1 MNAPTASL
9 AQPAAATSPADV
21 KPPEVT
27 PAFDTSVDDMAVW
40 WQAQRFL
47 HYEADLLD
55 HRDFEAWASLL
66 DEDIVYRM
74 PLTRN
79 VRRDAMDQ
87 EFSGVHD
94 AAWFDEGIDTLRQ
107 RVAQLKTGIHWAE
120 EPASRVSRLV
130 TNIRVLD
137 VTPDEGGGER
147 VRVRSRFL
155 IYQNRLQAEVNLF
168 AGKRDDVLRRR
179 DGHWK
184 ILAREIHL
192 DQNVLLSK
200 ALTVFF

>member
-1 MNAPTASL
+1 MNATIENA
-9 AQPAAATSPADV
+9 PAGALDS
-21 KPPEVT
+21 
-27 PAFDTSVDDMAVW
+27 SVNDMRIW

-55 HRDFEAWASLL
+55 HREFDTWLGLL
-66 DEDIVYRM
+66 DEDIAYRM

-79 VRRDAMDQ
+79 VRRDAMAQ
-87 EFSGVHD
+87 EYSGKRD

-107 RVAQLKTGIHWAE
+107 RVAQIKTGIHWAE
-120 EPASRVSRLV
+120 EPASRVSHLV

-168 AGKRDDVLRRR
+168 VGKREDVLRRR
-179 DGHWK
+179 DGRWT

-200 ALTVFF
+200 ALTIFF

>member
-9 AQPAAATSPADV
+9 AQPAGV
-21 KPPEVT
+21 KPTEIT
-27 PAFDTSVDDMAVW
+27 PAFDASVDDMYVW

-55 HRDFEAWASLL
+55 QREFEAWASLL

-87 EFSGVHD
+87 EFSGLHD

>member
-1 MNAPTASL
+1 MNATTENA
-9 AQPAAATSPADV
+9 PAAAQDS
-21 KPPEVT
+21 
-27 PAFDTSVDDMAVW
+27 SVDDMQIW

-55 HRDFEAWASLL
+55 HREFDAWLGLL
-66 DEDIVYRM
+66 DEDIAYRM

-79 VRRDAMDQ
+79 VRRDAMAQ
-87 EFSGVHD
+87 EYSGKQD
-94 AAWFDEGIDTLRQ
+94 AAWFDEGIETLRQ
-107 RVAQLKTGIHWAE
+107 RVAQIKTGIHWAE
-120 EPASRVSRLV
+120 EPASRVSHLV
-130 TNIRVLD
+130 TNIRMLD

-168 AGKRDDVLRRR
+168 VGKREDVLRRR
-179 DGHWK
+179 DGRWT

-200 ALTVFF
+200 ALTIFF

>member
-1 MNAPTASL
+1 MNASIENA
-9 AQPAAATSPADV
+9 PAAAQDS
-21 KPPEVT
+21 
-27 PAFDTSVDDMAVW
+27 SVDDMQAW

-55 HRDFEAWASLL
+55 HRDFDAWLGLL
-66 DEDIVYRM
+66 DEDITYRM

-79 VRRDAMDQ
+79 VRRDAMAQ
-87 EFSGVHD
+87 EYSGTQD

-107 RVAQLKTGIHWAE
+107 RVAQIKTGIHWAE

-137 VTPDEGGGER
+137 VAPDEGGGER

-155 IYQNRLQAEVNLF
+155 IYQNRLQTEVNLF
-168 AGKRDDVLRRR
+168 VGKREDVLRRR
-179 DGHWK
+179 DGRWT

-200 ALTVFF
+200 ALTIFF

>member
-1 MNAPTASL
+1 MNATTESAPI
-9 AQPAAATSPADV
+9 AQDS
-21 KPPEVT
+21 
-27 PAFDTSVDDMAVW
+27 SVDDMQIW

-55 HRDFEAWASLL
+55 HREFDNWLALL
-66 DEDIVYRM
+66 DEDITYRM

-79 VRRDAMDQ
+79 VRRDALAQ
-87 EFSGVHD
+87 EYSGKHD

-107 RVAQLKTGIHWAE
+107 RVAQIKTGIHWAE
-120 EPASRVSRLV
+120 EPASRVSHLV

-137 VTPDEGGGER
+137 VAPDEGGGEQ
-147 VRVRSRFL
+147 VHVRSRFL

-168 AGKRDDVLRRR
+168 VGKREDVLRRR
-179 DGHWK
+179 DGRWT
-184 ILAREIHL
+184 ILSREIHL

-200 ALTVFF
+200 ALTIFF

>member
-1 MNAPTASL
+1 MSALTGTAGSVGSVENVE
-9 AQPAAATSPADV
+9 ATPVMA
-21 KPPEVT
+21 T
-27 PAFDTSVDDMAVW
+27 PAQDLSVDDMQIW
-40 WQAQRFL
+40 WQVQRL
-47 HYEADLLD
+47 MHYEADLLD
-55 HRDFEAWASLL
+55 HREFEAWLDLL
-66 DEDIVYRM
+66 DEDIAYRM

-79 VRRDAMDQ
+79 VRRDALSQ
-87 EFSGVHD
+87 EYSGPRD

-107 RVAQLKTGIHWAE
+107 RVAQIKTGIHWAE

-137 VTPDEGGGER
+137 VAPDEGGGER

-155 IYQNRLQAEVNLF
+155 IYQNRLQAEVNLY
-168 AGKRDDVLRRR
+168 AGKREDVLRRR
-179 DGHWK
+179 DGCWK

-200 ALTVFF
+200 ALTIFF